1 MSKYYQSLDQGHFDY
16 DLQAL
21 PGLAGRHFRGPGI
34 DPSRPFFAC
43 IGAAQTFGRF
53 CERPYPT
60 LLSERL
66 GMPVLN
72 LAVGGAGPRLFGRPE
87 FLEWINRAEFVVVQ
101 VMSARSES
109 NSRFDNTATD
119 GLVGVRTSDR
129 RKMRFEEFLAD
140 LVAAE
145 PRDVVREIVDE
156 TRENYVLGFSEL
168 LRRIFPPKVLLW
180 LSKRSPGYQEDYSM
194 HYGILGDF
202 PQLVT
207 AAMLERVQAHADA
220 FVSCISTN
228 GLPQRLWP
236 ANGPIDGTQI
246 RDGELVNQYYPS
258 PDMHE
263 EAARHL
269 APVCGR
275 LVSGWSGL

>member
-1 MSKYYQSLDQGHFDY
+1 MSKYYQGLDQGHFDY

-21 PGLAGRHFRGPGI
+21 PSLAGRHFRGPRI
-34 DPSRPFFAC
+34 DPLRPFFAC

-72 LAVGGAGPRLFGRPE
+72 LGVSGAGPRLFGRPE
-87 FLEWINRAEFVVVQ
+87 FLEWINKAEFVVVQ
-101 VMSARSES
+101 VMSARSEG
-109 NSRFDNTATD
+109 NSRFDNSATD
-119 GLVGVRTSDR
+119 GLVGVRSSDR

-145 PRDVVREIVDE
+145 SHSVVREIVDE
-156 TRENYVLGFSEL
+156 TRENYVRGFSEL
-168 LRRIFPPKVLLW
+168 LRRIRPPKILLW
-180 LSKRSPGYQEDYSM
+180 LSKRSPDYQEDYSM
-194 HYGILGDF
+194 HFGILGDF

-207 AAMLERVQAHADA
+207 AAMLERIQAHADA
-220 FVSCISTN
+220 LVSCVSRS

-236 ANGPIDGTQI
+236 AERQIDGTQI
-246 RDGELVNQYYPS
+246 RDGALVNQYYPS
-258 PDMHE
+258 PEMHE
-263 EAARHL
+263 KAARDL